1 MLMLFGKLPDL
12 SQTTPLISVC
22 VCTYHRP
29 QLLTLLLTSLATQE
43 LDNFRF
49 EVVVVDNDSAGSAR
63 FAVDQAR
70 ESFPMLDIR
79 YDVEPFQGI
88 SFARNRTVRLAKGEY
103 LAFIDDDETASPRW
117 LTSMLVCLLAHD
129 ADAVFGPV
137 LPVYPEGTSHWII
150 KSNYFTRPRYPT
162 GSAICCGDAR
172 TGNALINRSWL
183 RQPECFDLKLARSGS
198 EDHEYFKWVE
208 SNGGR
213 LIWCDEATVSEV
225 VPESRQSLRFMLER
239 RFRASVTYWRGINQ
253 NRSRWKAVVEALA
266 GATGGLIYCLL
277 GLAMLPFGLGK
288 SVRFWVKGMNGF
300 GRVAALSSI
309 RLVGYRGKP

>member
-29 QLLTLLLTSLATQE
+29 QLLTLLLTSLTTQE

-70 ESFPMLDIR
+70 ESFPMLDIH
-79 YDVEPFQGI
+79 YDIEPLQGI

-117 LTSMLVCLLAHD
+117 LAYMLESLIAQN
-129 ADAVFGPV
+129 ADAVFGPI
-137 LPVYPEGTSHWII
+137 LPEYPEGTPNWVI

-162 GSAICCGDAR
+162 GTSIGSRDAR
-172 TGNALINRSWL
+172 TGNALIKNLWV
-183 RQPECFDLKLARSGS
+183 RQPECFDLKLAWSGS
-198 EDHEYFKWVE
+198 EDQEYFKWVE
-208 SNGGR
+208 SSGGR
-213 LIWCDEATVSEV
+213 FIWCDHATVSEI
-225 VPESRQSLRFMLER
+225 VPQSRQSLRFMLER
-239 RFRASVTYWRGINQ
+239 RFRASVTYWRSINL
-253 NRSRWKAVVEALA
+253 NRPRWQAILEALV
-266 GATGGLIYCLL
+266 GAMGGLIYCLL
-277 GLAMLPFGLGK
+277 GLVILPLGLGK

-300 GRVAALSSI
+300 GRIAALS
-309 RLVGYRGKP
+309 RVQLVGYGGKS